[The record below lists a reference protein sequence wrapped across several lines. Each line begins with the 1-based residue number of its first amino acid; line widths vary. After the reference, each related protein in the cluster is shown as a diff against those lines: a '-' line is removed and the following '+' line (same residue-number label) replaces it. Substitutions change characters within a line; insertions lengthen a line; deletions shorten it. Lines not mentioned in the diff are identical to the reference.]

1 MAQGISHPPQKTDT
15 PGWLP
20 PTVEKLAQLL
30 ALGANWDSYG
40 ARPIDPQL
48 PLAALRLLAGV
59 MRNSSPPPDV
69 VPTSRGTIQLE
80 WHRDGVDLEID
91 VQLPCVYRV
100 CYESSTD
107 SWEREVNGDASTVAA
122 IVAQISDRN

>member
-1 MAQGISHPPQKTDT
+1 MAQGSHPPQKTDT

-30 ALGANWDSYG
+30 SLGANWDSYG

-48 PLAALRLLAGV
+48 PLAALQLLASV

-80 WHRDGVDLEID
+80 WHRDGVDLETD
-91 VQLPCVYRV
+91 VRLPGVYRV
-100 CYESSTD
+100 CFESSTD
-107 SWEREVNGDASTVAA
+107 SWERELNGDASIVAA
-122 IVAQISDRN
+122 IIAQISDQN

>member
-1 MAQGISHPPQKTDT
+1 MTQKTDT

-30 ALGANWDSYG
+30 SLGANWDSYG
-40 ARPIDPQL
+40 ARPVEPQL
-48 PLAALRLLAGV
+48 PLAVLRLLASV

-91 VQLPCVYRV
+91 VRSSGVYRV
-100 CYESSTD
+100 CYEDSTD
-107 SWEREVNGDASTVAA
+107 SWQRELNADASPVAA
-122 IVAQISDRN
+122 IIAQLSDQS